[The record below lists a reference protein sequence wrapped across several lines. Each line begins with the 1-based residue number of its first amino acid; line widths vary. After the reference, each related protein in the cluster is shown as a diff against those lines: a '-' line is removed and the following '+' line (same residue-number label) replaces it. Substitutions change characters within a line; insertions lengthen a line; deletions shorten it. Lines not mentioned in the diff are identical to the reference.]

1 MDASACRHCSVTMM
15 ALRVSARAESQSEAR
30 AVGQDGAARLP
41 SFRSVY
47 HDYFDFVWSWTRRL
61 GVPTDALDD
70 VVQEVFVVVH
80 TRLDTLERPESL
92 RSWLYSVVRRTAS
105 TYHRGRRT
113 RSDRES
119 PEPFEEEI
127 ANALQPSPLDLAV
140 LSDDLQVL
148 WRLIGTLDPRKRD
161 VFVLAEL
168 EEMTVPEIAEA
179 IGIPLNTAYSR
190 LRAAR
195 EAFNEA
201 FADYSAEQKG
211 RL

>member
-1 MDASACRHCSVTMM
+1 
-15 ALRVSARAESQSEAR
+15 
-30 AVGQDGAARLP
+30 
-41 SFRSVY
+41 
-47 HDYFDFVWSWTRRL
+47 
-61 GVPTDALDD
+61 
-70 VVQEVFVVVH
+70 
-80 TRLDTLERPESL
+80 
-92 RSWLYSVVRRTAS
+92 
-105 TYHRGRRT
+105 
-113 RSDRES
+113 
-119 PEPFEEEI
+119 
-127 ANALQPSPLDLAV
+127 LDLAV

-179 IGIPLNTAYSR
+179 MGIPLNTAYSR

-195 EAFNEA
+195 QEFNEA